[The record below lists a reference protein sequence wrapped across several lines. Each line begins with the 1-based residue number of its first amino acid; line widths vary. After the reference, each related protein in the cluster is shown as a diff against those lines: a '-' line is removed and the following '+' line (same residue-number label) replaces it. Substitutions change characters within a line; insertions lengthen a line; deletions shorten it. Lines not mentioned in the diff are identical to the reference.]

1 MMYYYLMRMANLIRW
16 INTTL
21 AYAALLTH
29 GLGSSVAKWSSTTLV
44 ARVDERARF
53 APLLAERV
61 GGAAGVDTV
70 NCLRLKPRRL
80 VERDTVDCRRDG
92 PRHMAPGHA
101 RYDVVRERD
110 DADNDV
116 ARERGVEAK
125 DLLRVHQASSY
136 RIKKVCIE

>member
-1 MMYYYLMRMANLIRW
+1 MAR
-16 INTTL
+16 
-21 AYAALLTH
+21 
-29 GLGSSVAKWSSTTLV
+29 G
-44 ARVDERARF
+44 DERARF

-92 PRHMAPGHA
+92 PRHMALGHA
-101 RYDVVRERD
+101 RDDVVRERD